1 MHAICN
7 PSVKPRERRDAVPIW
22 NRGTQS
28 MFERNRI
35 DNASNTGHQTAIPAE
50 ITLSDNEVLSGHFL
64 ISSARAFA
72 DVLNS
77 EMQFFEFEPFEGER
91 RFISKQSIR
100 AVKLLDVPAA
110 NGLESRGPIVGEF
123 EPYGALGLK
132 RDAHWDE
139 VRQAYLRL
147 AKAYHA
153 DRYASVELPAE
164 VRTYLQQMSRRVN
177 AAYTALEAPRHVIAK
192 SATRIA
198 PVYASR
204 PLA

>member
-1 MHAICN
+1 
-7 PSVKPRERRDAVPIW
+7 
-22 NRGTQS
+22 

-35 DNASNTGHQTAIPAE
+35 DNASNTGHQTAVPAE
-50 ITLSDNEVLSGHFL
+50 ITLGDNEVFSGHFL
-64 ISSARAFA
+64 ISSARAFS

-77 EMQFFEFEPFEGER
+77 EIQFFEFEPFEGER